1 MNATIA
7 LFRNEFRLLLRN
19 PAVVIW
25 TVLIPIAAVVVMCLI
40 PGARQP
46 VPLMGGLSV
55 IEAYQPTLVVFA
67 TTMLALQMMPM
78 FIGQYRELGFLRR
91 LRTTPAH
98 PRDLLAAILALI
110 LTISV
115 VVGLVLL
122 TFPLLFGV
130 GVVGRLGFQS
140 LLLVLVA
147 ASFLAVGSMLAAVI
161 PNPRVASGV
170 GAAIAAV
177 MWFFAGMWFPRA
189 MFPAWLATISDW
201 TPGGAAASVLEAAA
215 AGQAIAT
222 QPLLALGLWTVLGF
236 AIATR
241 SFRWE

>member
-1 MNATIA
+1 MKPAIA

-25 TVLIPIAAVVVMCLI
+25 TVLIPVVAIIVMSWI
-40 PGARQP
+40 PAARQP
-46 VPLMGGLSV
+46 QPGFGGLSV
-55 IEAYQPTLVVFA
+55 IEAYQPTLIVFA
-67 TTMLALQMMPM
+67 ATMLALQMMPM

-98 PRDLLAAILALI
+98 SRDLLAAILGLV
-110 LTISV
+110 LVISV

-122 TFPLLFGV
+122 ALPLVFGV
-130 GVVGRLGFQS
+130 GVVGRLGMQ
-140 LLLVLVA
+140 LVLLVLVA
-147 ASFLAVGSMLAAVI
+147 TSFLGVGSMLAGVI

-170 GAAIAAV
+170 GAAVAAV

-189 MFPAWLATISDW
+189 QFPDWLATVSSW
-201 TPGGAAASVLEAAA
+201 TPGGAAASVLDAAA
-215 AGQAIAT
+215 AGGPIGSQA
-222 QPLLALGLWTVLGF
+222 LLALGLWTVVGF
-236 AIATR
+236 AIAAR

>member
-1 MNATIA
+1 MTATVA

-25 TVLIPIAAVVVMCLI
+25 TVMIPVAAMVVMCLI
-40 PGARQP
+40 PGARR
-46 VPLMGGLSV
+46 PLSGFGGLSV

-67 TTMLALQMMPM
+67 STMLALQMMPM

-98 PRDLLAAILALI
+98 PRDLLAAILSLVLA
-110 LTISV
+110 ISL
-115 VVGLVLL
+115 VVGIVLL
-122 TFPLLFGV
+122 AFPLLFGV
-130 GVVGRLGFQS
+130 GAMGRLALQS

-147 ASFLAVGSMLAAVI
+147 ASFLAVGAMLAGVI
-161 PNPRVASGV
+161 PNPRVASGT

-177 MWFFAGMWFPRA
+177 MWFFAGMWVPRA
-189 MFPAWLATISDW
+189 AFPTWLTTISDW
-201 TPGGAAASVLEAAA
+201 IPGGAAASVLGAAS
-215 AGQAIAT
+215 AGQPIGA
-222 QPLLALGLWTVLGF
+222 QPIFALVLWTALGF

>member
-1 MNATIA
+1 MNAAVA
-7 LFRNEFRLLLRN
+7 LFRNEFRLVLRN
-19 PAVVIW
+19 SAVVIW
-25 TVLIPIAAVVVMCLI
+25 TILIPITAIVVMCLV
-40 PGARQP
+40 PGTRT
-46 VPLMGGLSV
+46 PLPNFGGLSV

-67 TTMLALQMMPM
+67 TSMLALQMMPM

-98 PRDLLAAILALI
+98 PRDLLAAVLALV
-110 LTISV
+110 LAISV

-122 TFPLLFGV
+122 TFPLMFGV
-130 GVVGRLGFQS
+130 GAVGRFALEL

-147 ASFLAVGSMLAAVI
+147 AAFLAFGSMLAGVI

-170 GAAIAAV
+170 GAAAAAV

-189 MFPAWLATISDW
+189 LFPDWLATISDW
-201 TPGGAAASVLEAAA
+201 TPGGAAASVLGAAA
-215 AGQAIAT
+215 AGQTIGV

-236 AIATR
+236 AVAIR

>member
-1 MNATIA
+1 MKATAA

-25 TVLIPIAAVVVMCLI
+25 TILIPTAAIVVMCLI

-46 VPLMGGLSV
+46 LPTFGGLSV
-55 IEAYQPTLVVFA
+55 IEAYQPTLIVFA
-67 TTMLALQMMPM
+67 ATMLALQMMPM

-91 LRTTPAH
+91 LQTTPTH
-98 PRDLLAAILALI
+98 PRHLLAAILALV
-110 LTISV
+110 LAISL
-115 VVGLVLL
+115 VVGLLLL

-130 GVVGRLGFQS
+130 GLVGRLALQS

-147 ASFLAVGSMLAAVI
+147 ASFLGVGAMLAGVI
-161 PNPRVASGV
+161 SNPRVANGV
-170 GAAIAAV
+170 GAATAAM
-177 MWFFAGMWFPRA
+177 MWFFAGMWFPRTL
-189 MFPAWLATISDW
+189 FPGWLATISDW
-201 TPGGAAASVLEAAA
+201 TPGGAAASVLGGAA
-215 AGQAIAT
+215 AGQTIGV
-222 QPLLALGLWTVLGF
+222 QPLIALGLWTVGGF